1 MSACKDS
8 CDCVNPSIAIM
19 DHIKGYRDEQVSI
32 VNRCCTKCFKHW
44 YGEENN
50 VKSFSKIEWDK
61 WINSAFGEEQ

>member
-1 MSACKDS
+1 
-8 CDCVNPSIAIM
+8 M

-61 WINSAFGEEQ
+61 WINSAFFEEQ